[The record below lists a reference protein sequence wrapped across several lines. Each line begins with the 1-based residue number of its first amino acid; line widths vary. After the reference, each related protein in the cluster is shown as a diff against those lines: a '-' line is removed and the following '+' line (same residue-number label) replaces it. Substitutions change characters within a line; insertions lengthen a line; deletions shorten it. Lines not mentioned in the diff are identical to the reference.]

1 MSRLVLPAL
10 PLPGSAIAAAGAP
23 PLATVQEAARRASLE
38 PAQPAR
44 RASVE
49 PTQPA
54 RRGSVGGAVQAPAAD
69 PYQNMAE
76 LT

>member
-10 PLPGSAIAAAGAP
+10 PLPGSATAAAGAP
-23 PLATVQEAARRASLE
+23 PVIQETARRASLK
-38 PAQPAR
+38 PASAQPAR